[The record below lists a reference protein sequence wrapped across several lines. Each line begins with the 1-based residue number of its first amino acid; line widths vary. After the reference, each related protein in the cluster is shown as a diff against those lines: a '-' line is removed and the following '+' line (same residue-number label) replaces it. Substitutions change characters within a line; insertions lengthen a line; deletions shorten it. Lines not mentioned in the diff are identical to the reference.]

1 MAGSFRWLF
10 FLWVLTVFDAFDIF
24 LTPCKPGS
32 QGLIFLGADW
42 FASVSKNCQKP
53 SSGLRLRFQR
63 FWMLSTYGDAARHPL
78 AVDSSRFFDG
88 FWHLTL
94 LTVLTPCQPGLP
106 EKIRGIDKASCRGLS
121 CSKQQNQQVSCSSHL
136 SHFCLTCLTCSKNSQ
151 IPVLCL
157 SHLSQSLSQFVS
169 MEAVIPEN
177 RQICQFFFVFVS
189 VVSVS
194 TEGFMQENSQTGP
207 FCVCLTCLTCLTCL
221 RGALWLWEKKHRSVW
236 ADQYPFGQT
245 SANPNP
251 PKKIVGPPHLLGQTS
266 TKQTPSTRWA
276 SQYLKKKNPPRPVGQ
291 TSTFKKKEYPPDPLG
306 RPVPIPTSTTRWANQ

>member
-106 EKIRGIDKASCRGLS
+106 EKIRGIDKASCRGLRATRLGKPVS
-121 CSKQQNQQVSCSSHL
+121 NSGWADQCLKIQNPSR
-136 SHFCLTCLTCSKNSQ
+136 
-151 IPVLCL
+151 PVGRT
-157 SHLSQSLSQFVS
+157 SAQ
-169 MEAVIPEN
+169 PP
-177 RQICQFFFVFVS
+177 
-189 VVSVS
+189 
-194 TEGFMQENSQTGP
+194 QT
-207 FCVCLTCLTCLTCL
+207 
-221 RGALWLWEKKHRSVW
+221 RW
-236 ADQYPFGQT
+236 ADQY
-245 SANPNP
+245 
-251 PKKIVGPPHLLGQTS
+251 
-266 TKQTPSTRWA
+266 
-276 SQYLKKKNPPRPVGQ
+276 
-291 TSTFKKKEYPPDPLG
+291 
-306 RPVPIPTSTTRWANQ
+306 